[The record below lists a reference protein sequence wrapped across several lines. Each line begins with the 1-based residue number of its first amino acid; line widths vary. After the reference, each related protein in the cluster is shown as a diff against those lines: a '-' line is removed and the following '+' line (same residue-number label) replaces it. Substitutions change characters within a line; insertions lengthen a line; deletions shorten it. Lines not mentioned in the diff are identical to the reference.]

1 MPRSSEHL
9 VEEEEEDGQPKKK
22 RRRFASDK
30 VERLVLVGSIVL
42 IVVAI
47 RITISLAGDRL
58 KFRNSKLTG
67 GLDVYWVELASEV
80 EPPGYDDAV
89 ELRIPLA
96 ERVKGG
102 SPKPFVAVLR
112 GPWGFGMA
120 EMDKVA
126 LALGQPLRRGPGYLV
141 YDLEDGKIR
150 VGALFNANR
159 LDTVYLTPNKPY
171 EWTVTKRQ
179 IDSEVLQLEPPEGK
193 NQPCGRLTAPARG
206 FSYVACEADGLQVPA
221 VYVQR
226 ISPEFRNP
234 PHLRGLKGPP
244 EERLPPWT
252 PEEYGHL
259 LAHYQESLRLKQKA
273 LGPEHASLD
282 FWKFE
287 TGRVLAE
294 AGRNKDAVKSIREA
308 IEALSGRLGR
318 DHDDVAAMRLWLP
331 KGR

>member
-9 VEEEEEDGQPKKK
+9 VEEEEDAQPKKK

-30 VERLVLVGSIVL
+30 VERLVLVGSLVL
-42 IVVAI
+42 IIAAI
-47 RITISLAGDRL
+47 KLTISLAGDRL
-58 KFRNSKLTG
+58 NFRNVNQVR
-67 GLDVYWVELASEV
+67 GLDIYWVELASEV
-80 EPPGYDDAV
+80 EPPGYDDTV

-102 SPKPFVAVLR
+102 PPKPFVAVLR
-112 GPWGFGMA
+112 GPWRFGVT

-126 LALGQPLRRGPGYLV
+126 LALGPPLRRGPGYLV

-159 LDTVYLTPNKPY
+159 LDTLYLTPIKPY

-179 IDSEVLQLEPPEGK
+179 IESEALQWEPPEGK
-193 NQPCGRLTAPARG
+193 SQPCGRLAAPARG
-206 FSYVACEADGLQVPA
+206 FSYVACEGDELPVPA

-234 PHLRGLKGPP
+234 PHLRGLQGPP
-244 EERLPPWT
+244 EEPLPPWS
-252 PEEYGHL
+252 PEEYERL
-259 LAHYQESLRLKQKA
+259 LAHYQESLRLKQKT

-282 FWKFE
+282 FWRFE
-287 TGRVLAE
+287 TGRLLLE
-294 AGRNKDAVKSIREA
+294 AGRNKDAAKSIREA
-308 IEALSGRLGR
+308 MDALSARLGR

-331 KGR
+331 KRR